1 MPTPQQVV
9 STVTELPVWSVD
21 NNGNTVQD
29 GWSAV
34 KVNSA
39 PTAVPTGYVAA
50 YSPDGAQVVT
60 VDPVG
65 TVRGLSLQYVDA
77 PQDQSTSSA
86 SQVASTYLFLPVA
99 ANAKYKM
106 EAAIIAQNTT
116 GIFTPSWTGPS
127 GATMKWND
135 TTSSLDYGAT
145 IGATNNTFAA
155 NAGVRMILLEGRLKT
170 AGTAGS
176 LTFTFSASAGTST
189 VFTDSYLTLARVG

>member
-9 STVTELPVWSVD
+9 STVTELPVWGVD

-34 KVNSA
+34 KTNAA
-39 PTAVPTGYVAA
+39 PSPVPTGYVAV

-65 TVRGLSLQYVDA
+65 TVRGLGLQYIDA
-77 PQDQSTSSA
+77 AQNQATASA
-86 SQVASTYLFLPVA
+86 SQVASTYLTLAVA
-99 ANAKYKM
+99 ANAKYVM
-106 EAAIIAQNTT
+106 NAGIIAQNTT
-116 GIFTPSWTGPS
+116 GNFVPSWTGPS

-135 TTSSLDYGAT
+135 TTSSLDYSST

-155 NAGVRMILLEGRLKT
+155 NAGTRLIFLTGRLLTSTT
-170 AGTAGS
+170 AGA

-189 VFTDSYLTLARVG
+189 VFADSWLTLTRVG